1 MGSKNEEASD
11 EGPNYSPPSSSSS
24 SPSSHAWKTR
34 IVIPTLL
41 AGVAGAGIGLISK
54 HRKTLGLANVC
65 SSYAANFAIVTGCY
79 CGAREYVAA
88 TRKTGPDDIWNSG
101 LAGFGTGALLGR
113 LQGGQLGA
121 LRYSVVFAVVGTAA
135 DFTYLKLK
143 DALRDYTKTIYQDI
157 ENSKESGS
165 WLKLPEWFPVKVLDE
180 EALAAKRAQEEQFL
194 QQRARIR
201 SLKEE
206 ES

>member
-1 MGSKNEEASD
+1 
-11 EGPNYSPPSSSSS
+11 
-24 SPSSHAWKTR
+24 
-34 IVIPTLL
+34 
-41 AGVAGAGIGLISK
+41 
-54 HRKTLGLANVC
+54 
-65 SSYAANFAIVTGCY
+65 
-79 CGAREYVAA
+79 
-88 TRKTGPDDIWNSG
+88 
-101 LAGFGTGALLGR
+101 
-113 LQGGQLGA
+113 
-121 LRYSVVFAVVGTAA
+121 VGTAA

>member
-1 MGSKNEEASD
+1 MGSKNEEASE
-11 EGPNYSPPSSSSS
+11 EGPNNSPSSSSSSS
-24 SPSSHAWKTR
+24 SPSSHDWKTR

-79 CGAREYVAA
+79 CGAREFVAA

-113 LQGGQLGA
+113 LQGLVLPLSLL
-121 LRYSVVFAVVGTAA
+121 LRSC
-135 DFTYLKLK
+135 DFCQPLT
-143 DALRDYTKTIYQDI
+143 
-157 ENSKESGS
+157 
-165 WLKLPEWFPVKVLDE
+165 W
-180 EALAAKRAQEEQFL
+180 
-194 QQRARIR
+194 
-201 SLKEE
+201 
-206 ES
+206 